1 LRAQAQLLCSPALGQ
16 SIISSRLARGT
27 VCERDDGT
35 PYENVMPIVVIAES
49 SFHDYNIVA
58 GRVWV
63 LVLIWV
69 VIAPYVFLQLQ
80 RQ

>member
-1 LRAQAQLLCSPALGQ
+1 
-16 SIISSRLARGT
+16 
-27 VCERDDGT
+27 
-35 PYENVMPIVVIAES
+35 MPIVVIAES